1 MADDKHESEGVP
13 ETVLFL
19 IGLFAVLGVLWWM
32 RGGLQQNT
40 GEGPL
45 IAPPPP
51 LGDGQSYNPSD
62 TAPADV
68 GGQ

>member
-1 MADDKHESEGVP
+1 MADDKHESEGIP

-32 RGGLQQNT
+32 RGGFQQNT
-40 GEGPL
+40 SEGPF

-51 LGDGQSYNPSD
+51 LGDIQSYTSPD
-62 TAPADV
+62 TTPADI